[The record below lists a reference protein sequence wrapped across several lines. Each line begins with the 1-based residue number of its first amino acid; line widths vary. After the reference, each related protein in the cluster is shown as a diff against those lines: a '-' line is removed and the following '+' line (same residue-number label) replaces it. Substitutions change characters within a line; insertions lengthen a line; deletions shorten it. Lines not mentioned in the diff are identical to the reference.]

1 MAYGDPQLLHLDSML
16 TDISVGFDNPDQ
28 FVASMLFPQV
38 GVAKQSDRYYVYNRD
53 LWGRVTDDIRAPGSE
68 ANELPPMTLSRDGY
82 FAEEHALEDVVPDEE
97 VENADQPLQPAM
109 DATERVTNTILL
121 NREKIM
127 VDIATTTAN
136 YASGFTATPANKW
149 NNYTTSDPI
158 ADVKT
163 GRTAIHN
170 ALFRDPNTA
179 LVGYSTAV
187 ALEDHPDF
195 IERIKHSQL
204 GIANDDLISQVLGI
218 PQFRRAGAGVVTS
231 VYGQAETFGYLWL
244 DDMVLAYVPPRPGRK
259 VPAYGYEFVW
269 GYSRAGGSV
278 MATERWREERRA
290 SDVVRVRRRYD
301 VKLIVVDGTGDSN
314 GAGYLLKD
322 LLT

>member
-16 TDISVGFDNPDQ
+16 TDISVGFDNPDA
-28 FVASMLFPQV
+28 FVASLLFPQV
-38 GVAKQSDRYYVYNRD
+38 GVGKQSDKYYVYNRD
-53 LWGRVTDDIRAPGSE
+53 LWGRVTPDIRTPGSE
-68 ANELPPMTLSRDGY
+68 ANELPPMTLSRDSY

-121 NREKIM
+121 NREKTM
-127 VDIATTTAN
+127 VDLATTTAL
-136 YASGFTATPANKW
+136 YAAGFSATPANLW
-149 NNYTTSDPI
+149 DNYTTSDPI
-158 ADVKT
+158 TDVKT

-179 LVGYSTAV
+179 IFGYQVAV
-187 ALEDHPDF
+187 KLEDHPDF

-204 GIANDDLISQVLGI
+204 GVANDDLISQVLGI
-218 PQFRRAGAGVVTS
+218 TTFRRAGAGMVTS
-231 VYGQAETFGYLWL
+231 PYGQAETFGYLWGK
-244 DDMVLAYVPPRPGRK
+244 DAVLAYVPPRPGRK

-278 MATERWREERRA
+278 QAVERWREERRA

-301 VKLIVVDGTGDSN
+301 IKHIVVDGTGDSN
-314 GAGYLLKD
+314 GAGYLLKAVIS
-322 LLT
+322 